1 MFSTTTWTYDAVM
14 EPVIKWFNC
23 LLDHKGFDWWYSVR
37 SVWQIH
43 NNYIFLS
50 RFAEQRRKWQTL
62 TSTWPSK
69 LYSIFKLIQ
78 NTFQIICSTF
88 EWWGQLRYFF
98 TFLKTLKSKAHNQ
111 IVNCR
116 TLHKS
121 WGDDPELDNAYV
133 HVHSLILKWDM
144 GLGLGLSLQ
153 SSHQSR
159 S

>member
-1 MFSTTTWTYDAVM
+1 MNIWCSHGACHQ
-14 EPVIKWFNC
+14 VIQ
-23 LLDHKGFDWWYSVR
+23 LSAGSQR
-37 SVWQIH
+37 VWLMIFGEVCVT
-43 NNYIFLS
+43 NYIFLS

-88 EWWGQLRYFF
+88 EWWGQLCYFF